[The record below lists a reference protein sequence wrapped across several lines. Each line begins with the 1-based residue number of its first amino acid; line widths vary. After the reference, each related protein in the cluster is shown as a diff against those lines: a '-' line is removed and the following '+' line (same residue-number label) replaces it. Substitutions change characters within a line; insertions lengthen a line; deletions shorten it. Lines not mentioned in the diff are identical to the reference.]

1 MGRKFTFQ
9 ANRQVIRNMGDND
22 SLEQLNEMIP
32 SVDEHRELL
41 MKDTFEVID
50 IKEDFK
56 KLNDDDEE
64 KPDSI
69 EEEREDFAEVTG
81 RNSYH

>member
-1 MGRKFTFQ
+1 
-9 ANRQVIRNMGDND
+9 MGDND